1 MKTFRELF
9 QERPY
14 PGRFIIIGMS
24 GGMPVALYGATGRSP
39 SSLARRFVEVAD
51 GVFMTATDATVAIQ
65 GNPDL
70 LEYPA
75 IRVFENGV
83 VVANGNHIDR
93 IEAIEAREVRKQL
106 SYALSEEA
114 YEPDEHRT
122 PRITGMIR
130 ADQSGYEAGLHIV
143 RSAPDGIDKS
153 SWTVPLSEGE
163 GMFISTYVGA
173 DVKPTPS
180 YSGDPVIVALP
191 NMTPTQLAHNL
202 FDSCAPEEG
211 SPDYRVGFVAVSL
224 TRDNEPVL
232 AIVNRLTQ

>member
-1 MKTFRELF
+1 MTFRELF
-9 QERPY
+9 KERPY
-14 PGRFIIIGMS
+14 PGRFIIIGVT
-24 GGMPVALYGATGRSP
+24 GGMPIAVYGATGRSP

-75 IRVFENGV
+75 VRIFENGV
-83 VVANGNHIDR
+83 VVANGNHIDK

-114 YEPDEHRT
+114 YEPDEYRT

-130 ADQSGYEAGLHIV
+130 ADSSGFEAALHIV
-143 RSAPDGIDKS
+143 RSASDGIDKS
-153 SWTVPLSEGE
+153 SWTVPLVEGE
-163 GMFISTYVGA
+163 GMFLSTYGGM

-180 YSGDPVIVALP
+180 FSGDPVSVSLPRVAPKLLAQDLYDAL
-191 NMTPTQLAHNL
+191 TP
-202 FDSCAPEEG
+202 EG
-211 SPDYRVGFVAVSL
+211 GRSEYRVGFVVISL
-224 TRDNEPVL
+224 TRDNEPTL
-232 AIVNRLTQ
+232 AIVNRHSQ